1 MPEDPTPTP
10 PAGGTHV
17 EPWLDAFRTGELAAA
32 DRVRVERH
40 LARCAECA
48 ARLAEIE
55 SLART
60 ATRAFAAGA
69 GLASRAEPD
78 WGRLRAAILA
88 RTVGP
93 APAPRPRPS
102 LLRFAPQAALA
113 AMAVLVLGILA
124 REGVRGP
131 ADLERA
137 LEGRKD
143 VARST
148 LKPATPPEVEEKAD
162 VSRDAAERN
171 GWFADLPEPRDTPPA
186 GPPEAGATTSPAA
199 EEAPAAAGAP
209 LGGLEGGREFEAR
222 AKPEPTPGLNE
233 RAAAA
238 PETARRDAAALKA
251 QARDKEARTNEI
263 AQEPRDEGVE
273 ADRMEVVE
281 DGKAADDERQAPAA
295 VADNDQ
301 RAGELGATAPGAD
314 MDELQRLDLYARK
327 ALASG
332 DAADRTR
339 ALDFWRDSVAGRT
352 DLEPGRK
359 RAAAALVDSLA
370 RSVPAPR

>member
-1 MPEDPTPTP
+1 MSEELKPATP

-17 EPWLDAFRTGELAAA
+17 EPWLDAFRTGELAEA

-102 LLRFAPQAALA
+102 LRRFAPQVALA
-113 AMAVLVLGILA
+113 ALAVLVLGILA

-137 LEGRKD
+137 LKKSDDSARANAPAVPGGPEGKPGPEEALSGALSRERSDLRDKGEQ
-143 VARST
+143 VAQSRRQPEAEPST
-148 LKPATPPEVEEKAD
+148 QEGQHMLQAPMPTGEPEGQLDSRTEGFRPHAAEEKAARKE
-162 VSRDAAERN
+162 VA
-171 GWFADLPEPRDTPPA
+171 
-186 GPPEAGATTSPAA
+186 PEAEARPSAA
-199 EEAPAAAGAP
+199 RAQGEKAGDRMAETAQTGAPAAADEADFAGNEAP
-209 LGGLEGGREFEAR
+209 RPADAVG
-222 AKPEPTPGLNE
+222 
-233 RAAAA
+233 
-238 PETARRDAAALKA
+238 RDADL
-251 QARDKEARTNEI
+251 
-263 AQEPRDEGVE
+263 
-273 ADRMEVVE
+273 
-281 DGKAADDERQAPAA
+281 AA
-295 VADNDQ
+295 VAPT
-301 RAGELGATAPGAD
+301 L
-314 MDELQRLDLYARK
+314 MDALQRIDLYARK

-332 DAADRTR
+332 SAEDRAR
-339 ALDFWRDSVAGRT
+339 ALDFWRDSVATRG
-352 DLEPGRK
+352 DLDPARK

-370 RSVPAPR
+370 RSVPARP

>member
-1 MPEDPTPTP
+1 MLEDPTPTP

-113 AMAVLVLGILA
+113 ALAVLVLGILA

-131 ADLERA
+131 ADLEQALKKSDDSARANAPAAPGGPEGKPGPAGALSGALSRERSELRDDEVEQFRPAQPQGRPSTPEGAGFPEAQPANEAPAPA
-137 LEGRKD
+137 LESR
-143 VARST
+143 T
-148 LKPATPPEVEEKAD
+148 KPF
-162 VSRDAAERN
+162 AE
-171 GWFADLPEPRDTPPA
+171 P
-186 GPPEAGATTSPAA
+186 PAA
-199 EEAPAAAGAP
+199 EGAPRGERRRAAEAAPPGVSVDARARNQTAKTAEAEAPAAAADKADFAGKEAP
-209 LGGLEGGREFEAR
+209 QPADSLGRE
-222 AKPEPTPGLNE
+222 
-233 RAAAA
+233 
-238 PETARRDAAALKA
+238 
-251 QARDKEARTNEI
+251 
-263 AQEPRDEGVE
+263 
-273 ADRMEVVE
+273 ADL
-281 DGKAADDERQAPAA
+281 AA
-295 VADNDQ
+295 VAPPL
-301 RAGELGATAPGAD
+301 AL
-314 MDELQRLDLYARK
+314 MDALQRIDLYARK
-327 ALASG
+327 AIASG
-332 DAADRTR
+332 NAEDRAR
-339 ALDFWRDSVAGRT
+339 ALGFWRDSVATRA
-352 DLEPGRK
+352 DLDATRK

-370 RSVPAPR
+370 RSVPAEP